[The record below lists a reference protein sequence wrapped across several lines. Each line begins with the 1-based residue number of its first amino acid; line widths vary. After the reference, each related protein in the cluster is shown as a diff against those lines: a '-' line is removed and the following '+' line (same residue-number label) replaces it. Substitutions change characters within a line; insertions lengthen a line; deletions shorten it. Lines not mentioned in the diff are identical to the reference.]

1 MVTCSGNY
9 TQLTRDT
16 PCSIAVQTV
25 VCDGLDGDVR
35 ITVTVPISG
44 IHTYIYS
51 YIIKLKHEYTPVSN
65 FMVDDTHATS
75 SFTSTISNYE
85 GGKIST

>member
-16 PCSIAVQTV
+16 PRSFAVQTV
-25 VCDGLDGDVR
+25 VCDGLNGDLR

-51 YIIKLKHEYTPVSN
+51 YIIILEHEYTPISN
-65 FMVDDTHATS
+65 FIVADTHATS
-75 SFTSTISNYE
+75 SFTSTISNYKE
-85 GGKIST
+85 GKIST